1 MTPKLFDR
9 YLFLKIYL
17 RSLCRSAL
25 CRLALASLVL
35 IGAAACGPKASSP
48 VPTAS
53 AVGGDFRLTDT
64 AGRRVDQ
71 SLLRGKWSAVFFG
84 YTYCPDVCPTTLT
97 TLGQAMLKLGDK
109 AARVQVVF
117 ITVDP
122 ARDTSAQLKTYL
134 AGASFPR
141 GVIGLTGSAAEIA
154 AVARAYRVYYKKVP
168 DGATYSMDH
177 TAVIY
182 LMDPRG
188 RFVSPIDPAKSP
200 ADVADQIAGAM
211 ATG

>member
-1 MTPKLFDR
+1 MTPKLFYR
-9 YLFLKIYL
+9 YLFLKIYP
-17 RSLCRSAL
+17 RSLS
-25 CRLALASLVL
+25 RLALASLVL
-35 IGAAACGPKASSP
+35 IGAAACGPKTPSP
-48 VPTAS
+48 AQTA
-53 AVGGDFRLTDT
+53 AAIGGDFQLTNT

-97 TLGQAMLKLGDK
+97 TLGQAMIKLGDK
-109 AARVQVVF
+109 AARAQVVF

-134 AGASFPR
+134 AGASFPK
-141 GVIGLTGSAAEIA
+141 GVIGLTGSAADIA

-188 RFVSPIDPAKSP
+188 RFVAPVDPSQSP
-200 ADVADQIAGAM
+200 ADVADQIAKAM
-211 ATG
+211 TAG